1 MQCTVNGLR
10 VQYIDEGSGPVVL
23 LVHGWGAPAETYRLL
38 INHLR
43 QRHRVIAPDLP
54 GFGGSQEPPEPWTVD
69 RFTDFVDAFV
79 RTLGIEQCVPIGHSN
94 GGRIL
99 IKWLTRPERAAR
111 VPKMILMD
119 AAGLPP
125 HRGLDYYCKVYTF
138 KAAKFF
144 FGLPGIRRL
153 FPHAVDK
160 ARKRFGSAD
169 YRAASPVMQRS
180 MSLAVNE
187 DLTALLP
194 QIAVPTLLIWGEKD
208 TATPLSDGQKMEK
221 RIPDAGLVVLKN
233 AGHFAFAE
241 DFGTCARVLDS
252 FLN

>member
-1 MQCTVNGLR
+1 M
-10 VQYIDEGSGPVVL
+10 
-23 LVHGWGAPAETYRLL
+23 
-38 INHLR
+38 
-43 QRHRVIAPDLP
+43 
-54 GFGGSQEPPEPWTVD
+54 
-69 RFTDFVDAFV
+69 
-79 RTLGIEQCVPIGHSN
+79 
-94 GGRIL
+94 
-99 IKWLTRPERAAR
+99 
-111 VPKMILMD
+111 
-119 AAGLPP
+119 
-125 HRGLDYYCKVYTF
+125 
-138 KAAKFF
+138 
-144 FGLPGIRRL
+144 PGIRHL
-153 FPHAVDK
+153 FPPAVDK

-252 FLN
+252 FLK